1 MGNTIVRLQED
12 RRRQP
17 VILLNPKNYN
27 RQHTDPKTRE
37 VMLRTIN
44 FFESKGLK
52 KIKEDDQA
60 MTWYDDFLNFIKK
73 EQTFATLLTPSGYGD
88 ADSRWDMWR
97 IEEYNEILGFYGISY
112 WYAWQVSILG
122 LGPIWMGTNE
132 EVKHKAAKLLK
143 EGNIFAFGL
152 SEKEHG
158 ADLYASDMKLHPQKD
173 GTYLANGS
181 KYYIGNGNVAPML
194 STFGRF
200 ADTGDYVFFVVNS
213 QHPSYKHSRIKTS
226 GCRQGYVA
234 EYTLT
239 DYPITE
245 ADIISRGQL
254 AWDSSLNTVNVGK
267 YELGWCSVGICTHAL
282 YEAINHASH
291 RNLYGQYV
299 TDFPHVKKMFTEA
312 YTRLVAMKLFAL
324 RAADYMKSASDEDR
338 RYLLYNPVVKMK
350 VTSQGE
356 KVIQLLHDI
365 VAAKGFEQDTYFE
378 MAIRDIGM
386 LPKLEGTTHVNMALI
401 IKFITNYFLNTVDYP
416 DIPRRNDPSNDAYL
430 FKQRAGGLGKVT
442 FPNYGKV
449 YADFNIPNVNLFREQ
464 LELFKEMLLTAPPTK
479 EQSGNVDYML
489 AVGELFTLIVYAQ
502 LILENVNIYR
512 IDHDIVNEIFSFI
525 VRDYSQYA
533 LVVYSNYENTKPQ
546 EAILTKMLRKP
557 ILDQGKFDR
566 VWTDFVYALKDTYVM
581 NK

>member
-1 MGNTIVRLQED
+1 M
-12 RRRQP
+12 
-17 VILLNPKNYN
+17 ILLNPKNYD
-27 RQHTDPKTRE
+27 REHADPETRE
-37 VMLRTIN
+37 IMLKTID

-60 MTWYDDFLNFIKK
+60 MTWYDDFLSFIKK
-73 EQTFATLLTPSGYGD
+73 EQTFAKLLTPSGYGD
-88 ADSRWDMWR
+88 PDSRWDMWR

-152 SEKEHG
+152 SELEHG
-158 ADLYASDMKLHPQKD
+158 ADLYSSEMKLHPQKD
-173 GTYLANGS
+173 STYLARGS
-181 KYYIGNGNVAPML
+181 KYYIGNGNVAPMV
-194 STFGRF
+194 STFGKF
-200 ADTGDYVFFVVNS
+200 ADTGEYVFFVVNS
-213 QHPSYKHSRIKTS
+213 QHPNYKHSRICTS

-245 ADIISRGQL
+245 ADIVSRGQL

-338 RYLLYNPVVKMK
+338 RYLLFNPVVKMK

-356 KVIQLLHDI
+356 KVVQLLHDI
-365 VAAKGFEQDTYFE
+365 IAAKGFEQDTYFE

-401 IKFITNYFLNTVDYP
+401 IKFITNYFFSPVEYP

-430 FKQRAGGLGKVT
+430 FRQRAGGLSKVT
-442 FPNYGKV
+442 FSDCRKAYSGV
-449 YADFNIPNVNLFREQ
+449 DIPNVNLFREQ

-479 EQSGNVDYML
+479 EQGSNVDYML

-502 LILENVNIYR
+502 LILENMKIYR
-512 IDHDIVNEIFSFI
+512 IDQDIVNEIFSFI

-533 LVVYSNYENTKPQ
+533 LIVYSNYENTNPQ
-546 EAILTKMLRKP
+546 EAILTKMMRKP
-557 ILDQGKFDR
+557 VLDQEKFNR
-566 VWTDFVYALKDTYVM
+566 VWANYVYALKDTCVM

>member
-1 MGNTIVRLQED
+1 
-12 RRRQP
+12 